1 MYILYICVH
10 FIFFEHFEHCYIR
23 HGIFSPSHSH
33 TVNLLSALPLQC
45 LDVLLMVPVEP
56 GSQQCQGV
64 NMDCVHTLVLFME
77 RRLDSVREKVI
88 YREEPE
94 PWDRLFLLKWPEG
107 LFLVCLLF
115 RVIKSR
121 RSWLRSSICWQKAA
135 GLTEKHVIT
144 SGSM

>member
-1 MYILYICVH
+1 MCVH
-10 FIFFEHFEHCYIR
+10 SIFFEHFEHCYIR
-23 HGIFSPSHSH
+23 PGIFSPSHSH

-88 YREEPE
+88 YREESE
-94 PWDRLFLLKWPEG
+94 P
-107 LFLVCLLF
+107 
-115 RVIKSR
+115 
-121 RSWLRSSICWQKAA
+121 
-135 GLTEKHVIT
+135 
-144 SGSM
+144 